1 MIHIP
6 KMTITFRLKRFA
18 RRHARWLIL
27 PLLAVPCIGKG
38 YADRQLSSPVIER
51 LIEDATAKG

>member
-1 MIHIP
+1 MYLP
-6 KMTITFRLKRFA
+6 KLSTTFRLKRFA

-27 PLLAVPCIGKG
+27 PMLAVPCIDKG
-38 YADRQLSSPVIER
+38 YSDRQLSSPVVER